1 MNDHH
6 NHDSGEPQSM
16 LEDMTAGL
24 IAHAQADQIAAEAE
38 ALANAD
44 ADQSERSKRKRRR
57 MIAFVAIAAIIVL
70 AVGGAIGWLV
80 WSNARL
86 DAAKTACATA
96 SETVSEAKRS
106 YAALLEGDAADAA
119 AITADM
125 VADPDTVDA
134 LAKAIDEQ
142 APNLTKCE
150 AEDVAGLSAAA
161 DDMTEAADW
170 YRTHIKSLTAA
181 ITSVTDSRDTKTLR
195 TAKDALNAKID
206 EARALLTSSD
216 GNVADNATRESLT
229 TAIDEASAI
238 DGDDPT
244 AYDESRAKLE
254 AAMQTV
260 NDSVTA
266 KSEADAQAAAEAAA
280 AAQAQQS
287 HTPSYSHSYSN
298 GGYSSSGYTPS
309 YSGGSSSGGSN
320 SGSSGGSFGGGAH
333 GTGGVNENITGT
345 ISPDVAG

>member
-1 MNDHH
+1 MSENTNKSTNDRPE
-6 NHDSGEPQSM
+6 STV
-16 LEDMTAGL
+16 EDMTAGL
-24 IAHAQADQIAAEAE
+24 IAHDQVDEVTAEAE

-44 ADQSERSKRKRRR
+44 ADKSEHSKRKRKR
-57 MIAFVAIAAIIVL
+57 MIAFAVIVAVIVL
-70 AVGGAIGWLV
+70 AVGGAIGWLA

-96 SETVSEAKRS
+96 SETVSEAKQS

-119 AITADM
+119 AITTDM
-125 VADPDTVDA
+125 VADPDTLDA
-134 LAKAIDEQ
+134 LTEAMDEQ
-142 APNLTKCE
+142 APDHAECE
-150 AEDVAGLSAAA
+150 AEDTAGLTAAT
-161 DDMTEAADW
+161 DDMDEATTW
-170 YRTHIKSLTAA
+170 YRTHTKSLTAV
-181 ITSVTDSRDTKTLR
+181 IKSVTDSRDTKTLQ
-195 TAKDALNAKID
+195 TAKDALNSKIN

-244 AYDESRAKLE
+244 IYDESRAKLE

-287 HTPSYSHSYSN
+287 
-298 GGYSSSGYTPS
+298 YTPS
-309 YSGGSSSGGSN
+309 YSYSGGTGTYGYTGT
-320 SGSSGGSFGGGAH
+320 GSSGGSSSSSSSGSSSGSSFGGGSSTRVPGWQ
-333 GTGGVNENITGT
+333 GTGTV
-345 ISPDVAG
+345 SPDVAG